1 MEVGLNAG
9 PLEDEVLGQPAAERV
24 ELLAFARQRLNEVV
38 RLLLHVHQA
47 QVVEDEGHLVLDL
60 KNRKHFRPLEISA
73 NKKQGQ
79 DCPRSEARFLKL
91 PKIFYNVYVHLI
103 DGAAWIL
110 PNSYAA
116 TRIKTHVSSVAP
128 LFGDLNPD

>member
-24 ELLAFARQRLNEVV
+24 ELLAFARQRLDEVV

-60 KNRKHFRPLEISA
+60 KNRKFFVFGGA
-73 NKKQGQ
+73 
-79 DCPRSEARFLKL
+79 EA
-91 PKIFYNVYVHLI
+91 
-103 DGAAWIL
+103 DAA
-110 PNSYAA
+110 
-116 TRIKTHVSSVAP
+116 
-128 LFGDLNPD
+128 